1 MTIKVPKPTFYTGKG
16 ADHTLAKLYDWQDS
30 IEAYVKASGGTLQD
44 DGVLVAS
51 CYLSED
57 AKLWYR
63 AWAKDTKDPKG
74 KAKEKTYNQLIEDMT
89 KQFIPS
95 TSDNILQAQ
104 WERIHQYK
112 DGKIQPITKIAAEL
126 SSLALQ
132 LPDMTDFT
140 KKQWLFGAMI
150 PELQALVEPQ
160 CKWDAAW
167 EEIIKLAERH
177 DAALYQARKQSKEK
191 HRSPNLRKL

>member
-1 MTIKVPKPTFYTGKG
+1 MTIKVPKPSFYTGKG
-16 ADHTLAKLYDWQDS
+16 ADRTLANLYNWQDS
-30 IEAYVKASGGTLQD
+30 IEAYITASGGTTAN

-51 CYLSED
+51 CFLSED

-74 KAKEKTYNQLIEDMT
+74 KSKEKTYDQLIKDMT

-95 TSDNILQAQ
+95 TSDNILQAH

-112 DGKIQPITKIAAEL
+112 DGKPQPITKVAAEL
-126 SSLALQ
+126 SNLALQ

-140 KKQWLFGAMI
+140 KKQ
-150 PELQALVEPQ
+150 
-160 CKWDAAW
+160 
-167 EEIIKLAERH
+167 
-177 DAALYQARKQSKEK
+177 
-191 HRSPNLRKL
+191 